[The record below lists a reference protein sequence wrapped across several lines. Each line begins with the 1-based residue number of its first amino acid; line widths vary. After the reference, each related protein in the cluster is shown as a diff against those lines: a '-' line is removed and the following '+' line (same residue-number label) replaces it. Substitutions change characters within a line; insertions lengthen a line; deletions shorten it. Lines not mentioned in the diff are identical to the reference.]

1 MVENNKSTLKKMLSM
16 REFPLLIT
24 IIVGVTALAL
34 YSPTFFTFGN
44 MHSVF
49 LGSSFEAIMVIGMT
63 LLLIQNGIDL
73 SIGSIAGFTGVVVG
87 IALDFEANVPVA
99 IAVGL
104 IAATAVGMC
113 NGLVIAKFKINAM
126 IVTLAMQM
134 IVRGLIFIVT
144 RGVGRPNFP
153 DAYNAIARINI
164 FGLQAPIV
172 YSFVLL
178 VIFGILFAKSG
189 WFRQFYFIG
198 GNEEAAQL
206 SGIKVEKLRFFAYS
220 FMGLMAGIA
229 GILLAARMGGAIPTQ
244 GQGMEMNVIAA
255 AVIGG
260 ASISGG
266 EGSILGSFLGV
277 LVMALVINAFNV
289 IGVDIYWQRTILGS
303 ILLLAILTDKFRHRK
318 AS

>member
-1 MVENNKSTLKKMLSM
+1 MQNNKSIVRKVLSM
-16 REFPLLIT
+16 RELPLLVA
-24 IIVGVTALAL
+24 IILGVVILSF
-34 YSPTFFTFGN
+34 YSPTFFTTGN

-49 LGSSFEAIMVIGMT
+49 LGSAFESIKVIGMT

-73 SIGSIAGFTGVVVG
+73 SIGSIAGFTGVMVG
-87 IALDFEANVPVA
+87 IALDFGANVPMA
-99 IAVGL
+99 IVVGL
-104 IAATAVGMC
+104 LAATVVGMV
-113 NGLVIAKFKINAM
+113 NGFIIAHLKINAM
-126 IVTLAMQM
+126 ICTLAMQM

-164 FGLQAPIV
+164 FGLQAPII
-172 YSFVLL
+172 YSLVLL
-178 VIFGILFAKSG
+178 AIFGVLFAKSG

-206 SGIKVEKLRFFAYS
+206 SGIKVVKLRFFAYT
-220 FMGLMAGIA
+220 FCGFMAGIS
-229 GILLAARMGGAIPTQ
+229 GVLLAARMGGAIPTQ

-266 EGSILGSFLGV
+266 KGTILGSFLGV
-277 LVMALVINAFNV
+277 LVMSLVINAFNV

-303 ILLLAILTDKFRHRK
+303 ILLLAIMTDKFRARK
-318 AS
+318 SN